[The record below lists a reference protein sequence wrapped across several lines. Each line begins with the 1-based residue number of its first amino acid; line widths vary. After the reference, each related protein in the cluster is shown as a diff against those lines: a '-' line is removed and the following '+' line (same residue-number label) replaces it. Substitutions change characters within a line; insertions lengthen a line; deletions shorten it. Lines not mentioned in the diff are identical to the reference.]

1 MGTKRQRATPAEAKA
16 MAHPLRL
23 RILRL
28 CLDEELTNR
37 EIALRL
43 DKDPA
48 TVLHHVRMLV
58 DNGFLQPGEPRR
70 GRRNSRERPYLATRK
85 SWILD
90 FGTEGTASIDV
101 AAAEAFAAEF
111 REAGPDASVTWSRL
125 GVRLSDEDR
134 AELVRKIDALV
145 AEFEPRDDPDG
156 EPLSLYF
163 AVHRRATPTP
173 QQRKETA

>member
-1 MGTKRQRATPAEAKA
+1 

-58 DNGFLQPGEPRR
+58 DTGFLAPGEPRR

-90 FGTEGTASIDV
+90 FGAEGTASIDV

-111 REAGPDASVTWSRL
+111 RAAGPDASVDWARL
-125 GVRLSDEDR
+125 GVRLSPHDR
-134 AELVRKIDALV
+134 DELVRRMNELIGDFA
-145 AEFEPRDDPDG
+145 PRDDPAG

-163 AVHRRATPTP
+163 AIHRRGAPAP
-173 QQRKETA
+173 RNRKESA